1 MKNYNN
7 EAQSTSKQIASQSN
21 LKFVQEYTT
30 HLGITLKL
38 KEIVAIV
45 NVLNDYVEC
54 GYSTELGNRL
64 EKIDEFITITKKD
77 QK

>member
-1 MKNYNN
+1 MKNYNS
-7 EAQSTSKQIASQSN
+7 EAQSTSKQISSQSN
-21 LKFVQEYTT
+21 LKFVQEYSQN
-30 HLGITLKL
+30 LGVTLKL

-64 EKIDEFITITKKD
+64 LKIDEFLTILKSEKK
-77 QK
+77 